1 MAVFGAPAPAASSA
15 GGGYQPPQSH
25 NNQLIQQQRNDN
37 SQGFP
42 TSSSFSSLQG
52 AAFANSNNNDNS
64 ASRLG
69 GSGPMLRHT
78 SAPGASVASSGMPLL
93 QPPTRDTPP
102 FRTMTRKNGAG
113 GVSPPAPGAMV
124 VHGQAGAQQLQ
135 QPSGGRA
142 LVLHGGGQGV
152 GGPGAAAQGNGGGF
166 GQVCIYY
173 FWILLL
179 CFRFS
184 RG

>member
-1 MAVFGAPAPAASSA
+1 
-15 GGGYQPPQSH
+15 
-25 NNQLIQQQRNDN
+25 
-37 SQGFP
+37 
-42 TSSSFSSLQG
+42 
-52 AAFANSNNNDNS
+52 
-64 ASRLG
+64 
-69 GSGPMLRHT
+69 MLRHT